1 MKFIQMLVVV
11 LLSSACAP
19 KVAIQV
25 LEPSHVTAPNHIQTV
40 AFVDRSRVDGAGE
53 MVLGAIE
60 GLLTGEAI
68 GADNSGRDE
77 AEKGFREVFGETPRF
92 DLVLPGDVNVDGGF
106 FDKNMNWKV
115 ARRLCKSA
123 GCQGIVALE
132 SFDSDS
138 VVKTKMKK
146 REKQN
151 EAGKKVYEK
160 YWVAERRT
168 NVNTSWR
175 FYDIKNKVVIDD
187 LKGWSN
193 ANTFRYEGRTEDAA
207 VSQLPSQRRTID
219 NQGYA
224 AGVDYARRVAPFYV
238 TVYRTI
244 YTRGDPNLKASKD
257 YVKTENWKEANA
269 YWAKAAMSDKAKI
282 RGRAL
287 YNMAV
292 SKEVDGDLDGA
303 LALAEESNT
312 QYPKGVTGDYAQMI
326 RQRIWKKQKVEESLE
341 AANRS
346 EEDPADEVDSVEEE
360 SDSEEVDEDV
370 KVRPSE
376 DQDDQEVKVR
386 PAE

>member
-1 MKFIQMLVVV
+1 MTLVQLLPII

-25 LEPSHVTAPNHIQTV
+25 LEPSHITAPSHIQTV

-92 DLVLPGDVNVDGGF
+92 DLVLPGAVNVDGGF

-138 VVKTKMKK
+138 SVNTRMKK

-160 YWVAERRT
+160 YWIAERRT
-168 NVNTSWR
+168 NVSTSWR

-193 ANTFRYEGRTEDAA
+193 SNTFRYEGKTEDAA
-207 VSQLPSQRRTID
+207 VRQLPSQRGTID
-219 NQGYA
+219 NQGHA
-224 AGVDYARRVAPFYV
+224 SGVDYARRISPFYV
-238 TVYRTI
+238 TLYRKL
-244 YTRGDPNLKASKD
+244 YTSGDPNLKASKD
-257 YVKTENWKEANA
+257 YVKSRNWAEANT
-269 YWAKAAMSDKAKI
+269 YWVEAAKSEKPKI
-282 RGRAL
+282 QARAI

-292 SKEVDGDLDGA
+292 AKEVEGDLQGA
-303 LALAEESNT
+303 LELAEESNT
-312 QYPKGVTGDYAQMI
+312 IYPRGASGDYAQTI
-326 RQRIWKKQKVEESLE
+326 RQRIWKNEQVQASLKE
-341 AANRS
+341 ANRS
-346 EEDPADEVDSVEEE
+346 EQDTGDA
-360 SDSEEVDEDV
+360 EDV
-370 KVRPSE
+370 KTRPSE
-376 DQDDQEVKVR
+376 
-386 PAE
+386 